1 LTLSVSPVG
10 EEMRR
15 PSLPS
20 EHGSVFGQTLGRG
33 HDNRWPRCGWR
44 WSVLL
49 GPSGR
54 ASHLRCSA

>member
-1 LTLSVSPVG
+1 
-10 EEMRR
+10 MRR

-33 HDNRWPRCGWR
+33 HDNGRPRCGWR
-44 WSVLL
+44 WSGFL

-54 ASHLRCSA
+54 ASHLRCSARSGIQGRLGV